1 MRRKATLSCKP
12 KAPSRQRPASG
23 ENCIGPSLYER
34 VGALLGI
41 ESALYSEV
49 DLIDCLENGLPV
61 SAVQA
66 LRTRA
71 GLTDKETYSLIAPR
85 RTLKRRETLRQ
96 ALSREEA
103 DKAVRIARVTARAQ
117 QAFTGRPEYAAEWLR
132 ASKQALGER
141 TPMQVLMTESEAFAV
156 AEILINI
163 EQGMFG

>member
-1 MRRKATLSCKP
+1 MSI
-12 KAPSRQRPASG
+12 RQGADDGAG
-23 ENCIGPSLYER
+23 ENCLAPSLYER
-34 VGALLGI
+34 VGALLGLQ
-41 ESALYSEV
+41 SALYSEV
-49 DLIDCLENGLPV
+49 DLMDCLENGLPL

-117 QAFTGRPEYAAEWLR
+117 QVFTARPEYAAEWLR
-132 ASKQALGER
+132 ASKQALGGR
-141 TPMQVLMTESEAFAV
+141 TPMQALATESGALAV
-156 AEILINI
+156 DEILIGI
-163 EQGMFG
+163 EHGMFG

>member
-1 MRRKATLSCKP
+1 MRRRATPLCKP
-12 KAPSRQRPASG
+12 KAPRGQRRASG
-23 ENCIGPSLYER
+23 ENCIGASLYER
-34 VGALLGI
+34 VGALLGL

-66 LRTRA
+66 LRTFA

-96 ALSREEA
+96 ALSRKEA

-117 QAFTGRPEYAAEWLR
+117 QVFTGSPEYAAEWLR

-141 TPMQVLMTESEAFAV
+141 TPMQALMTESGAAAV
-156 AEILINI
+156 EEMLINI